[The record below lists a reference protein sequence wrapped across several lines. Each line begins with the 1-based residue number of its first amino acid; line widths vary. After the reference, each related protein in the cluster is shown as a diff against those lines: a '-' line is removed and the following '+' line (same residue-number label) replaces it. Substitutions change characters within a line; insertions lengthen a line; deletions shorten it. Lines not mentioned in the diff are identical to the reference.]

1 MEKFDL
7 QQNSQIDLAI
17 AIKTNQLR
25 REYLE
30 SLTAQQV
37 RDTLFGFIWSFHK
50 PKTLSEAVDD
60 ILKLNVNEV
69 VAFLSNQ
76 AVVLGAQMS
85 LDEFS
90 DLFESSGIQK

>member
-7 QQNSQIDLAI
+7 QQNSQIDFAI

-30 SLTAQQV
+30 SLTAKQV
-37 RDTLFGFIWSFHK
+37 RDTLFGFIWSLHT

>member
-30 SLTAQQV
+30 SLTAKQV
-37 RDTLFGFIWSFHK
+37 RDTLFDFIWSLHT